1 MKGIG
6 RRKVVYTIVTAIIA
20 CVGVYAALRARPAPR
35 LEYDNAF
42 WPSNEVISGEWR
54 WCTTPAGITYN
65 LYIPTGME
73 GDELAPSIPL
83 IVCFHGNGGKATAKD
98 RFGRLFTDPGVQ
110 RRLDPRGAAVL
121 VPQSRVEY
129 FSDPAGYARLVENV
143 ILRHPAIDPRRVAA
157 YGFSQGAAFAH
168 EIAMAEPA
176 LFRAAATGSSYYRA
190 SLAELARGTRVRFYC
205 ALAKNDKGIYEQG
218 VRTARALAFIC
229 PNSRYVEYEKR
240 GHFFIEPEDKTGRR
254 AERGAERGA
263 ERFVDWLADALTR

>member
-1 MKGIG
+1 MKRIG
-6 RRKVVYTIVTAIIA
+6 MRKMGCAIATALIV
-20 CVGVYAALRARPAPR
+20 CVGTYATLRARPTPR

-42 WPSNEVISGEWR
+42 WPSDEVASGEWR

-73 GDELAPSIPL
+73 GDGLAPSIPL

-98 RFGRLFTDPGVQ
+98 RFGRLFTDPEVQ
-110 RRLDPRGAAVL
+110 RRLDPKGAAVL

-129 FSDPAGYARLVENV
+129 FSDPSGYARLVENV
-143 ILRHPAIDPRRVAA
+143 IIRHPAIDPRRVAA

-190 SLAELARGTRVRFYC
+190 SLAELLRGTRVRFYC

-218 VRTARALAFIC
+218 VWTARVLARIC
-229 PNSRYVEYEKR
+229 PDSRYVEYEKR
-240 GHFFIEPEDKTGRR
+240 GHFFIEPADKTGRR
-254 AERGAERGA
+254 NEL
-263 ERFVDWLADALTR
+263 FVDWLAAALER